1 MKDINLVKRTI
12 VGIIGIPLIL
22 SFVYFG
28 GHYLFVLVLILSSIC
43 IYELKLLFKKKEIE
57 IPVFFL
63 ILISIILQALK
74 HFKVESFELY
84 LIIVLPVLIFIE
96 LLRKKRS
103 FLNIIVGLGS
113 LIYVTVPFILLLDL
127 ALDYKI
133 GILIFLFVWSC
144 DTFSYFGGLLF
155 GKHKLSSISP
165 NKTIEGLIAGIIF
178 TILVSIIY
186 GFYIIG
192 VRSLIYWA
200 FTGLIATLSATAGDI
215 FESMLKRF
223 CMVKDSSSI
232 IPGHGGV
239 LDRFDSLLIVVPI
252 LFFFFKIT

>member
-1 MKDINLVKRTI
+1 
-12 VGIIGIPLIL
+12 
-22 SFVYFG
+22 
-28 GHYLFVLVLILSSIC
+28 
-43 IYELKLLFKKKEIE
+43 
-57 IPVFFL
+57 
-63 ILISIILQALK
+63 
-74 HFKVESFELY
+74 
-84 LIIVLPVLIFIE
+84 
-96 LLRKKRS
+96 LRKKRS

-223 CMVKDSSSI
+223 CMAKDSSSI